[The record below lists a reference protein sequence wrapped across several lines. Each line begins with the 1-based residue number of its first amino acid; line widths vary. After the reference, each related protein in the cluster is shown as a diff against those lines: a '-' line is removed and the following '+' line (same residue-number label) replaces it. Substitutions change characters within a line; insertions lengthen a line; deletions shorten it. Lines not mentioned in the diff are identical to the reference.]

1 MKFDVR
7 VLLIG
12 NLLGFAM
19 LVPTAIGQ
27 TVQDPAM
34 RPYRRAATPKPTQQ
48 KLSPTYK
55 TQKLST
61 APRQK
66 KAGAPMPNGAKRNGS
81 DAQVAAL
88 ERETAKTQTSRTQIQ
103 KAPANPR
110 PVPVPKTDSAEKSK
124 PMNFTYQAPKNNATA
139 GTMARPKKN
148 H

>member
-12 NLLGFAM
+12 NLLGFAT
-19 LVPTAIGQ
+19 LVPIAIGQ
-27 TVQDPAM
+27 AAKDPAM
-34 RPYRRAATPKPTQQ
+34 RPYRHAATSRPTQQ
-48 KLSPTYK
+48 KLSPIYK
-55 TQKLST
+55 APKLSA

-66 KAGAPMPNGAKRNGS
+66 KAGAPLANGAKRNAS

-88 ERETAKTQTSRTQIQ
+88 ERETAKTQTSRTAMQ

-110 PVPVPKTDSAEKSK
+110 PVPVPKTDAAEKSK
-124 PMNFTYQAPKNNATA
+124 PMNFTYQTPKNNATA